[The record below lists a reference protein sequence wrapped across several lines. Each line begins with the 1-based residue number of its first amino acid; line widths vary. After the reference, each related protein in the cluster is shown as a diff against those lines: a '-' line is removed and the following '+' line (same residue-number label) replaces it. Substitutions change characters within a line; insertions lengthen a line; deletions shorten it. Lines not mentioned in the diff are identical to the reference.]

1 MLARASEEQMRDE
14 PGRKFDDPEIITVL
28 AVHLA
33 DRGAVA
39 FLGSPPAASPA
50 GRGG

>member
-1 MLARASEEQMRDE
+1 MSDE
-14 PGRKFDDPEIITVL
+14 PSRKFDDPEIITVL

-39 FLGSPPAASPA
+39 FLGIPPAASPA
-50 GRGG
+50 GLED